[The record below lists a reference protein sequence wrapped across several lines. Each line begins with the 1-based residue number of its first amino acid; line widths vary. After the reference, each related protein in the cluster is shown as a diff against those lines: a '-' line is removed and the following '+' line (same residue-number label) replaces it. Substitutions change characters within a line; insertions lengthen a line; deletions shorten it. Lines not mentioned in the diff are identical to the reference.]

1 MALIEI
7 SDEQVIE
14 LAKKLPDNKRQ
25 ELLKILIT
33 QPWESWQ
40 KLTEDSTEKVRLVCQ
55 ERGYDWDSMTE
66 EEREEFIDN
75 LLHEN

>member
-1 MALIEI
+1 MPLIEI

-14 LAKKLPDNKRQ
+14 LVQNLPTNKKQ

-40 KLTEDSTEKVRLVCQ
+40 KLTSDSTTIAQLLCQ
-55 ERGYDWDSMTE
+55 ERGYDWEQMTE
-66 EEREEFIDN
+66 EEKEKFIDD
-75 LLHEN
+75 LLHED

>member
-14 LAKKLPDNKRQ
+14 LAQKLPEHKKQ
-25 ELLKILIT
+25 ELIKILIT

-40 KLTEDSTEKVRLVCQ
+40 KLTDDSTEKARLICQ
-55 ERGYDWDSMTE
+55 ERGYDWDKMTE
-66 EEREEFIDN
+66 EEREIFIDN
-75 LLHEN
+75 LLHED